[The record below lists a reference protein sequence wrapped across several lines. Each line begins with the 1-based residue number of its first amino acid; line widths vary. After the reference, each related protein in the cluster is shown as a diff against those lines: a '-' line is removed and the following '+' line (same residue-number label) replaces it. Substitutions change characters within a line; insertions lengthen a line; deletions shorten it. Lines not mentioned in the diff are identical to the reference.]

1 MGSAIHER
9 APAQSHAAG
18 ASTRGRATPL
28 RLVVLAADTADTVA
42 AAGGLIYDSVR
53 AGWHV
58 DVYVEK
64 AGDER
69 ALQILGVGGRLIP
82 ETFDFEPLWPD
93 AVYLD
98 AELYERHRHVRR
110 MVADAVRRQHAD
122 IAVWHRDSH
131 ADQDMGPGIEH
142 RLSTAARAFKFH
154 AMNAAGLDPQVVV
167 VEPFR
172 MR

>member
-1 MGSAIHER
+1 MSSAIHKR
-9 APAQSHAAG
+9 RPAQSHTTS
-18 ASTRGRATPL
+18 STRGRATPT
-28 RLVVLAADTADTVA
+28 RLVVLAADTSDAVA

-64 AGDER
+64 TGDER
-69 ALQILGVGGRLIP
+69 ALQILGVGGRIMP
-82 ETFDFEPLWPD
+82 HAFDFETLWPD

-110 MVADAVRRQHAD
+110 MVADSERRQHAD
-122 IAVWHRDSH
+122 IAVWHYDSL
-131 ADQDMGPGIEH
+131 ADPLERPGIEH

-154 AMNAAGLDPQVVV
+154 AMNAAGLAPEVAVI
-167 VEPFR
+167 EPFR
-172 MR
+172 AR